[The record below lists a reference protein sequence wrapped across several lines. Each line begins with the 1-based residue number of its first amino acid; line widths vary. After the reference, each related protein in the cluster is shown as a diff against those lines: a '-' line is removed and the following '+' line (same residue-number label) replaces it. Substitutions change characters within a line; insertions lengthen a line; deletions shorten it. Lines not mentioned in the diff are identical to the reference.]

1 MFKIHP
7 RHAGTALGATFMTA
21 GLWLVFMLYREGH
34 LWLALAGLALLAGS
48 AAIFSMK
55 RAYALRY
62 LYPGAAAILVFVILP
77 ALYTVGIGFTNYSSS
92 NLLSYERAT
101 SYLLEQTYA
110 GDGDPLRLQLYR
122 QNSQYRLTLSRD
134 DGAAWRSAPIKLNA
148 IQPASQKLAL
158 QATAGQ
164 NTGEK
169 LALKDVIA
177 LQPALRQLTL
187 TLPGQTTPYRLSSLS
202 GFSPAKPL
210 YLRQADGA
218 LLNQQSGETLRPDF
232 ERGFYRNAQGE
243 NIVPGFR
250 VNVGWK
256 NFRQLFAN
264 SDLQKPMLKV
274 FAWTVTF
281 SALTVLF
288 TFALGLMLAT
298 VLSWE
303 ALRFRGVYRV
313 LLFLPYAVPGFI
325 SILIFRGLF
334 NENFGEINL
343 VLNGLFGIRPS
354 WFSDPLLA
362 KAMLLIVNTWLGYP
376 YMMLLCLG
384 LIKSIPSDLYEAS
397 AINGASAW
405 TNLTQITLPLIL
417 KPIMPLLIASFAFNF
432 NNFVLISLLTD
443 GRPDFID
450 SAVPAG
456 TTDILVSYTYR
467 IAFQDSGQN
476 FGLAAA
482 ISTLI
487 FALVA
492 ALSLI
497 NLRLSR
503 INAQAN
509 R

>member
-1 MFKIHP
+1 MFKIQARQAWP
-7 RHAGTALGATFMTA
+7 VLGAVLVMA
-21 GLWLVFMLYREGH
+21 GLWLDFLVYQAGH
-34 LWLALAGLALLAGS
+34 AWLALGGLALLAGA
-48 AAIFSMK
+48 AAIFTLK
-55 RAYALRY
+55 QAYALRY
-62 LYPGAAAILVFVILP
+62 LFPGVAAILVFVLLP

-92 NLLSYERAT
+92 NLLSFERAT
-101 SYLLEQTYA
+101 AYLLEQTYA
-110 GDGDPLRLQLYR
+110 GEGDPLHLQLYR
-122 QNSQYRLTLSRD
+122 QGGQYRVELARD
-134 DGAAWRSAPIKLNA
+134 DGAAWQSAPIKLDA
-148 IQPASQKLAL
+148 AQPAAQKLAL
-158 QATAGQ
+158 QAAPGQ
-164 NTGEK
+164 SADDRLG
-169 LALKDVIA
+169 LKDIIA

-187 TLPGQTTPYRLSSLS
+187 TLPGQTVPYRLSSLS
-202 GFSPAKPL
+202 SFSPAKRL
-210 YLRQADGA
+210 YARQADGA
-218 LLNQQSGETLRPDF
+218 LLNRQTGETLRPDF
-232 ERGFYRNAQGE
+232 ERGFYRTAQGE
-243 NIVPGFR
+243 NIAPGFR

-264 SDLQKPMLKV
+264 RDLQKPMLKV
-274 FAWTVTF
+274 FAWTVIF

-288 TFALGLMLAT
+288 TFAIGLALAT

-303 ALRFRGVYRV
+303 ALRCRGLYRV

-334 NENFGEINL
+334 NENFGEINM
-343 VLNGLFGIRPS
+343 VLHGLFGIRPS

-487 FALVA
+487 FVLVA

-503 INAQAN
+503 INAQEK